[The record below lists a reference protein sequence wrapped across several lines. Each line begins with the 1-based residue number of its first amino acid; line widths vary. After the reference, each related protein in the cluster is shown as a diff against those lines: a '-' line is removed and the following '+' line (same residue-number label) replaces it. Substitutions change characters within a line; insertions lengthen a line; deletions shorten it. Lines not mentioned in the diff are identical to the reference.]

1 MFCSNLKWSF
11 RFFIITKQ
19 TILWRLTSKVES
31 NLASSFVK
39 ILHLLHCRINL
50 GVSRKKFVKS
60 GDFQDFKN
68 SENVII
74 FCFSFLEWK
83 HAFNLKLAGFG
94 GRGVKVK
101 ALVGWT
107 LKKIWVD
114 TENIADMLQ
123 ITYGYDSL
131 ISDYGKPQ
139 KKSSLNG
146 RAIKGQVKGG
156 PLRKKNF
163 FWNFWKNLVAI

>member
-50 GVSRKKFVKS
+50 GVSRKKFVKN
-60 GDFQDFKN
+60 GDFRDFKK

-74 FCFSFLEWK
+74 FCFCQEWN

-101 ALVGWT
+101 GKGLGGLNT
-107 LKKIWVD
+107 KKNLSWYWKYSRYATD
-114 TENIADMLQ
+114 HLWLWLSYQWLREAA
-123 ITYGYDSL
+123 
-131 ISDYGKPQ
+131 
-139 KKSSLNG
+139 KKNLLLM
-146 RAIKGQVKGG
+146 AG
-156 PLRKKNF
+156 PLKGR
-163 FWNFWKNLVAI
+163 